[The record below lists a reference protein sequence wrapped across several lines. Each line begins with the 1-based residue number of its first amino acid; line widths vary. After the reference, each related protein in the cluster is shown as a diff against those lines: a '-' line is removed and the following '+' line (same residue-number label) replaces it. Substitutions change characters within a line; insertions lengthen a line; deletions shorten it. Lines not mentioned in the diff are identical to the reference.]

1 MIGNRVEMA
10 AIVGHDGK
18 VYSLPR
24 PNRHHNII
32 FHMAKNLKHKTPI
45 SGEQGFVLTDG
56 SFVDR
61 KTAKLHA
68 IANNQ
73 LLPGHSKLDILFS
86 ECVW

>member
-1 MIGNRVEMA
+1 MIGNKVEMA
-10 AIVGHDGK
+10 AIIGEDGE

-32 FHMAKNLKHKTPI
+32 YHLVKDMKHSTPI
-45 SGEQGFVLTDG
+45 KGEQGFVLTDG
-56 SFVDR
+56 TFVDR

-73 LLPGHSKLDILFS
+73 LLERASKSELLFS
-86 ECVW
+86 ECIW

>member
-1 MIGNRVEMA
+1 MIGNKVEMA
-10 AIVGHDGK
+10 AIIGEDGK

-32 FHMAKNLKHKTPI
+32 FHLAKDLKHSTPI
-45 SGEQGFVLTDG
+45 KGEQGFVLTDG
-56 SFVDR
+56 TFVDR

-73 LLPGHSKLDILFS
+73 LLETASRSELLFS
-86 ECVW
+86 ECMW